1 MHYKQTFLKLD
12 YNYRKNINYI
22 YVNLLKKKTL
32 GEIVSLDISRKYTRY
47 KRNENQLIY
56 DQIKDKPIL
65 KNILSENYLMFFKK
79 IYYKSQNPVNLNEY
93 GLNEEIQLKNVK
105 MYRGLLEKSGALKED
120 IILKKNMD
128 DCLLKHF
135 LPKSKFLFH

>member
-12 YNYRKNINYI
+12 YNCRKNINYI
-22 YVNLLKKKTL
+22 YVNQLKKKTL

-47 KRNENQLIY
+47 ERNENQLIY

-105 MYRGLLEKSGALKED
+105 MYRDLLEKSGALKED
-120 IILKKNMD
+120 KILKKNMD